1 MSAFDDDTVARVEA
15 MAREANRSLAAER
28 FSYREPEPM
37 QQAYAEHERR
47 RISRLAA
54 AEQADGLRECPRHPG
69 VEMVRVSIGVMHLDG
84 SPSEPLVG
92 WACARCN
99 RGRSFVVER

>member
-1 MSAFDDDTVARVEA
+1 MSTDIDVSKLRNYCGEHREQWEA
-15 MAREANRSLAAER
+15 AHPEAQGYRSVLEA
-28 FSYREPEPM
+28 PPM
-37 QQAYAEHERR
+37 QQAYAE
-47 RISRLAA
+47 
-54 AEQADGLRECPRHPG
+54 QVDGLRECPRHPG

>member
-1 MSAFDDDTVARVEA
+1 MS
-15 MAREANRSLAAER
+15 
-28 FSYREPEPM
+28 EPM
-37 QQAYAEHERR
+37 QQAYDFWAELLTCR
-47 RISRLAA
+47 
-54 AEQADGLRECPRHPG
+54 RHPG
-69 VEMVRVSIGVMHLDG
+69 EPMHQVSVDVRNLDG